1 MSERMNKE
9 QAIEILEKIKS
20 KSEEYIKNSQTRI
33 NTTDLTPL
41 KNAFVRKQEYANKKV
56 QALDIAIESLIK
68 QSEYDM
74 YTHNVEFQLKLAE
87 KKLNELGYAFNEYR
101 GCIIA
106 IDKADKE

>member
-1 MSERMNKE
+1 MSERMNKDKVIAIL
-9 QAIEILEKIKS
+9 QALKINILNDNFG
-20 KSEEYIKNSQTRI
+20 EE
-33 NTTDLTPL
+33 LL
-41 KNAFVRKQEYANKKV
+41 E
-56 QALDIAIESLIK
+56 ALDIAIESLIK

>member
-1 MSERMNKE
+1 MNKDKVIAIL
-9 QAIEILEKIKS
+9 QALKINILNDNFG
-20 KSEEYIKNSQTRI
+20 EE
-33 NTTDLTPL
+33 LL
-41 KNAFVRKQEYANKKV
+41 E
-56 QALDIAIESLIK
+56 ALDIAIESLIK